1 MQEVKYEKDYTKL
14 IVSDN
19 YSDFDLVESE
29 ATKGWILCAIVLDP
43 STNLYNYWFQTKR
56 KIYMDQMVAAQN
68 KENKIR
74 KFKPNKF

>member
-29 ATKGWILCAIVLDP
+29 ATKGWILCTIVLDT